1 MDEKSQAALSHLTA
15 AQPALEE
22 KAKACARM
30 NELAAS
36 VKDQTDLEKWEIHK
50 YKDMLYYKGRG
61 WTDTPISKPDPDEK
75 FKDRVSPTFRKL
87 VQIVNILRNVGDL
100 DLLQDYLDAVRA
112 EGIEIK
118 ITETAPL
125 TRGMP
130 KEMFDEAMK
139 SMCNEQKII
148 CESADEVRDMGPDA
162 EQDGFCP
169 EGMFKGLAEDWRK
182 ILKGKDKTEQ
192 LLKVHER
199 SMFHAHG
206 AAEVV
211 KLQEEVNGKRS

>member
-1 MDEKSQAALSHLTA
+1 MEDKTQAALAHLTA
-15 AQPALEE
+15 AQPMLEE
-22 KAKACARM
+22 KAKASARM
-30 NELAAS
+30 GELAKS
-36 VKDQTDLEKWEIHK
+36 ICDQTDLEKFDVHK

-61 WTDTPISKPDPDEK
+61 WTESPISKPDPDEK

-100 DLLQDYLDAVRA
+100 ALLQEYLDAVRA

-118 ITETAPL
+118 ISETAPL
-125 TRGMP
+125 TSRMP
-130 KEMFDEAMK
+130 KEMFDEAMR
-139 SMCNEQKII
+139 SMCHEQKII
-148 CESADEVRDMGPDA
+148 CENADEVREMGPNA

-169 EGMFKGLAEDWRK
+169 EGAFKGFAEDWRK
-182 ILKGKDKTEQ
+182 ILKGKDKTES
-192 LLKVHER
+192 LLKIHER